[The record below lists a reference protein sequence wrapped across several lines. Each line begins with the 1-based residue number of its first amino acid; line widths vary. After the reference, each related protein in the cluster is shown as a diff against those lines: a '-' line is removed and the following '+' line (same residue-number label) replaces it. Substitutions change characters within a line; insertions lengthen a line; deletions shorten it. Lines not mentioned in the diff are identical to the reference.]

1 MLLKRHARTLAK
13 TASLRLLEFGRRT
26 TSCCFFFISLFAE
39 ASRKLL
45 SKSFARSNKARKV
58 SLEVVGFVPL
68 QFKWIDAV
76 QTILN
81 CGNWIVDQY
90 RALPA
95 SINKHSK
102 LLENF
107 QPDFAA
113 FLPAIFHR
121 YHSTRWYKLSQFRKS
136 WQISTRKSSFES
148 QPQTTTR
155 KVKLGSILHPTP
167 HSRRRPAAKQ
177 EFGIKTTHTH
187 THTQQLVRRNASAK
201 VGATTSTYVDGKRET
216 TTSTAPDLMSN
227 DFRFK
232 FWRWCLAWALGR
244 GGGCMGSAVRV
255 LKCSLGESWG

>member
-1 MLLKRHARTLAK
+1 MPELLQRPPVFVYWNLDGERHRAA
-13 TASLRLLEFGRRT
+13 
-26 TSCCFFFISLFAE
+26 FFISLFAE

-113 FLPAIFHR
+113 FLPVIFHR
-121 YHSTRWYKLSQFRKS
+121 NHSTRWYKLSQFRKS

-155 KVKLGSILHPTP
+155 TVKLGSILHPTP
-167 HSRRRPAAKQ
+167 HSRRRPTAKQ

-187 THTQQLVRRNASAK
+187 NNLFDEMHRQKLEPPPRHM
-201 VGATTSTYVDGKRET
+201 ST
-216 TTSTAPDLMSN
+216 
-227 DFRFK
+227 
-232 FWRWCLAWALGR
+232 GR
-244 GGGCMGSAVRV
+244 GKQQHQQPPTWWAMISVSNSGAGVWHELWAEVEDAWEVQC
-255 LKCSLGESWG
+255 